1 MNGNPLNR
9 EEITHLLD
17 GDPPLIE
24 GHVALESQLQPNGFD
39 LSLREVARFTTHCH
53 SEHPYSPS
61 EQPHFS
67 SEQPCCPSEQPHC
80 HSERS
85 EESRPQLGA
94 SNTDRVLPETEP
106 LPFDG
111 EGWLEL
117 PEGAYLV
124 TFNEIVNLP
133 PDLMALGR
141 PRSSLLRSGVALH
154 TAVWDAGY
162 HGRSQSLLTV
172 HHPNGF
178 RLQRNA
184 RVAQLVFFRLTTPPE
199 QGYQGRYQGEGL

>member
-1 MNGNPLNR
+1 MPGNPLNR
-9 EEITHLLD
+9 EEITRLL
-17 GDPPLIE
+17 GDNPPLIE
-24 GHVALESQLQPNGFD
+24 GYVALESQLQPNGFD
-39 LSLREVARFTTHCH
+39 LSLREVARFGT
-53 SEHPYSPS
+53 
-61 EQPHFS
+61 QG
-67 SEQPCCPSEQPHC
+67 
-80 HSERS
+80 R
-85 EESRPQLGA
+85 LGA
-94 SNTDRVLPETEP
+94 SDADRMLSTLEP
-106 LPFDG
+106 MGFDS

-117 PEGAYLV
+117 PQGAYLI
-124 TFNEIVNLP
+124 TFNEVVNLP

-162 HGRSQSLLTV
+162 RGRSQSLLTI

-184 RVAQLVFFRLTTPPE
+184 RLAQLVFFRLATPPE

>member
-1 MNGNPLNR
+1 MPGNPLNR
-9 EEITHLLD
+9 EEIIRLL
-17 GDPPLIE
+17 GDNPPLIE
-24 GHVALESQLQPNGFD
+24 GYVALESQLQPNGFD
-39 LSLREVARFTTHCH
+39 LSLREVARFGT
-53 SEHPYSPS
+53 
-61 EQPHFS
+61 QG
-67 SEQPCCPSEQPHC
+67 
-80 HSERS
+80 
-85 EESRPQLGA
+85 QLGA

-106 LPFDG
+106 LPFDSK
-111 EGWLEL
+111 GWLEL
-117 PEGAYLV
+117 PQGAYLV

-162 HGRSQSLLTV
+162 RGRSQSLLTI

-184 RVAQLVFFRLTTPPE
+184 RLAQLVFFRLATPPTE
-199 QGYQGRYQGEGL
+199 GYRGRYQGEGL